1 MRNLIEFLKNY
12 NHWFLFIL
20 LEVISVVLLFK
31 YNSYQGSVWFSS
43 ANAVTG
49 KINEMNSKVESY
61 FYLSAL
67 NGQLTERNLMLEQQL
82 RTLQEQMLD
91 SQQLARLKDTA
102 YYNSSQMP
110 LLRNY
115 KLIQAKVI
123 DNSVA
128 RPDNLLTIDRGEK
141 DGVKADMGVACGSGI
156 VGIVYMTSAH
166 YSIVIPVINTH
177 SNISCA
183 IDGRG
188 YFGYLRWDGRLSDI
202 AYVED
207 IPRHARFR
215 KGDRIVTSGY
225 SSVFPPGIMVGKVE
239 KIYNSADGLS
249 YRLQV
254 RLSTDF
260 SRLRDVCIIND
271 ETIEERL
278 KLLRTAQDSIKP
290 EQEKSK

>member
-128 RPDNLLTIDRGEK
+128 RPDNLLTIDKGEK

-239 KIYNSADGLS
+239 KIYKKT
-249 YRLQV
+249 QMKIM
-254 RLSTDF
+254 T
-260 SRLRDVCIIND
+260 
-271 ETIEERL
+271 L
-278 KLLRTAQDSIKP
+278 KD
-290 EQEKSK
+290 